1 MGNEGAGMA
10 SSVGWEKET
19 SRLRH
24 CMRPVRI
31 SGTLFCLLVLS
42 AFFAPGT
49 QSAWAQGPTTA
60 PSEAPSRESSAETRG
75 EPTIDTFPD
84 DDEAV
89 VPRGATSSTSF
100 RPGHNLTLLALGQ
113 QSSWSVARA
122 GEVRSVEFDTWEPGA
137 VLRYSFHLN
146 LVRKFGLVLGT
157 ALGAWYQNR
166 TVEGF
171 RPGSSFMFPSIV
183 AGVVQNFR
191 ADTRAILLAE
201 YSANW
206 YPWMTAQG
214 APTSSEPGDG
224 RNTKVQLAPIP
235 DAFSVLAQIDTFTGR
250 STAVSVALGWRVVSN
265 ELLGKPSKN
274 TLLGNSSFRSS
285 GLFAGAG
292 LTWVL
297 GDELER

>member
-1 MGNEGAGMA
+1 MEVGERVGNEGAGMA
-10 SSVGWEKET
+10 TSVGWEKET

-49 QSAWAQGPTTA
+49 QSAWAQGPTTDA
-60 PSEAPSRESSAETRG
+60 FS
-75 EPTIDTFPD
+75 DV
-84 DDEAV
+84 DEAV

-100 RPGHNLTLLALGQ
+100 RPGHNLTLLAVGQ

-274 TLLGNSSFRSS
+274 TLLGNSSFRNS